1 MEELEW
7 VKVDICFTLTSQTFG
22 FLQNFHS
29 SRVVWEEDPMA
40 RYSLIFKMSILLL
53 LVFMLSAC
61 TSCTLTP
68 IEVGCYNNELI
79 EAINTANA
87 SPNPDVINLEADCL
101 YTFHEI
107 DNNVDLYGTSHE
119 DGGNALPVISTHITI
134 NGNGARLIRA
144 TASGTP
150 EFRFFAVTTD
160 GDLTL
165 NDLSLENGELLWSYQ
180 IRGGAIYI
188 KEGSVT
194 INNSILRDT
203 STGYG
208 AIYNDNG
215 TLFIEG
221 SSLFSNNTA
230 EHYGGAIYNTG
241 ILSIDGTHNMQ
252 GGVLTVNGSRFE
264 QNTAGMYGG
273 AVYST
278 GRDFPAELTIHGAA
292 FEANTSTR
300 GGGAVSAEYA
310 HDSFEIMGSSFN
322 SNHGGLGGAIETRET
337 GNLAASIEESVFENN
352 TAASGGAIFTW
363 ENAPIAVSNCVFYD
377 NSVINDGGAIFV
389 YSPLNINTSHIHA
402 NTAGGYGGGVFSY
415 SPALILEGVL
425 LEVNTADMWGGAIMV
440 EDGNLTMTDSTI
452 RWNHAF
458 KGGGLYTR
466 EGTVTIVDSTEFKGN
481 TAQETG
487 GGIYNRGVLT
497 LRDSTIIN
505 NEAVPMGG
513 GIDND
518 GEMEIETSTIDGNS
532 AANGGGGIKNFG
544 VLEVSKST
552 ISNNTG
558 GGIRHGGSLLTLT
571 NTTVS
576 GNVSDGNPAGMSM
589 NGDTIIIHSTI
600 ANNNNASAGGQGGLN
615 VFSGAVLQIKNSI
628 VANNSP
634 RDCHGGET
642 AIGENLDSDGTCTGF
657 TLTDDPLLG
666 PLANNGGPTETHALL
681 PGSPAIDA
689 ATDCDDLSSP
699 PILVTS
705 DQRGEGRPEG
715 AQCDLG
721 AYEVV
726 YPLPPPPP
734 PPPLPPFSLKMKV
747 NLNCRLGP
755 DKSHMVM
762 HTFLAGETTNAI
774 GRNNDASW
782 FAIAD
787 PEGEPDIV
795 WCWLP
800 EVYVEWD
807 ADPFVLPIE
816 EGLPPWVEPK
826 PKPTKCIGAGC
837 P

>member
-1 MEELEW
+1 
-7 VKVDICFTLTSQTFG
+7 
-22 FLQNFHS
+22 
-29 SRVVWEEDPMA
+29 MA
-40 RYSLIFKMSILLL
+40 RYSLILKMSILLL
-53 LVFMLSAC
+53 LVFLLPAC

-68 IEVGCYNNELI
+68 IEVGCYNHELI
-79 EAINTANA
+79 DAINTANS

-107 DNNVDLYGTSHE
+107 DNNADLDGTSHE
-119 DGGNALPVISTHITI
+119 DGGNALPVISTYITI
-134 NGNGARLIRA
+134 NGNGARLMRA
-144 TASGTP
+144 GASGTP
-150 EFRFFAVTTD
+150 EFRFFVVTID
-160 GDLTL
+160 GKLTL
-165 NDLSLENGELLWSYQ
+165 NDLSLENGEILSVPYS
-180 IRGGAIYI
+180 RGGAIFI
-188 KEGSVT
+188 QEGSVT
-194 INNSILRDT
+194 INNSTLRDT
-203 STGYG
+203 LTGYG
-208 AIYNDNG
+208 AIYNHNG
-215 TLFIEG
+215 TLIIEG
-221 SSLFSNNTA
+221 ASSFSNNTA
-230 EHYGGAIYNTG
+230 EQYGGAINNTG
-241 ILSIDGTHNMQ
+241 ILSIEGTHNMQ

-264 QNTAGMYGG
+264 QNTAGMSGG

-278 GRDFPAELTIHGAA
+278 GRDLPAEVTIHGAA
-292 FEANTSTR
+292 FEANSSTR
-300 GGGAVSAEYA
+300 HGGAVSAEYA
-310 HDSFEIMGSSFN
+310 HDTLVILGSSFN
-322 SNHGGLGGAIETRET
+322 SNDGGGGGAIGTMET

-352 TAASGGAIFTW
+352 TAANGGAIFTW
-363 ENAPIAVSNCVFYD
+363 DNAPLTVSSCVFHD
-377 NSVINDGGAIFV
+377 NSVINNGGAIFI

-402 NTAGGYGGGVFSY
+402 NTAGGYGGGILSY
-415 SPALILEGVL
+415 SRALILEGVL

-440 EDGNLTMTDSTI
+440 EDGELTMTDSTV

-458 KGGGLYTR
+458 KGGGLYNFL
-466 EGTVTIVDSTEFKGN
+466 GAVVTIEDGTEFKGN

-487 GGIYNRGVLT
+487 GGIYNWGILT
-497 LRDSTIIN
+497 LRDSTIID
-505 NEAVPMGG
+505 NEAGVGG
-513 GIDND
+513 GIDNH
-518 GEMEIETSTIDGNS
+518 GEMDIETSTIAENS
-532 AANGGGGIKNFG
+532 AGRQGGGIDNAG
-544 VLEVSKST
+544 DDAVLRVSKST
-552 ISNNTG
+552 INNNTG
-558 GGIRHGGSLLTLT
+558 GGIRHLGRLLTLT

-576 GNVSDGNPAGMSM
+576 GNVSDGWPAGMSM
-589 NGDTIIIHSTI
+589 NGDAIIVHSTI

-634 RDCHGGET
+634 RDCKGGET

-657 TLTDDPLLG
+657 TLTDDPVLG

-726 YPLPPPPP
+726 YPLPPL
-734 PPPLPPFSLKMKV
+734 PPLPPFSLKMKV

-826 PKPTKCIGAGC
+826 PKPTRCGGAGC